1 MRALPAQE
9 DAPVPQSGE
18 RAALE
23 RMLEQYLP
31 RLRAFLR
38 SRMDPALRAREW
50 SADLAQS
57 VCRELLDHASR
68 FELQGE
74 AQFRSWLFTA
84 ALNKVRERAR
94 FWGRERRDAA
104 AEAGEPPDSA
114 LVDAYAALHSP
125 SRVAAGHELVET
137 IERALDRLSDDQRE
151 VVTLSRLVGLSHAE
165 IAAVLGKSEG
175 AVRMLLS
182 RGLVALVAE
191 IDRIE
196 GVR

>member
-1 MRALPAQE
+1 
-9 DAPVPQSGE
+9 
-18 RAALE
+18 
-23 RMLEQYLP
+23 MLEQYLP

-38 SRMDPALRAREW
+38 ARMNASLREREW
-50 SADLAQS
+50 SSDLVQS
-57 VCRELLDHASR
+57 VCREVLDHAGT
-68 FELQGE
+68 FEFRGDE
-74 AQFRSWLFTA
+74 QFRSWLFTT

-94 FWGRERRDAA
+94 FWARDRRAA
-104 AEAGEPPDSA
+104 DQEEQHASVGA
-114 LVDAYAALHSP
+114 LVDGYAALHSP

-137 IERALDRLSDDQRE
+137 IERALDGLTEEQRE

-165 IAAVLGKSEG
+165 IAGMLGKAEG

-196 GVR
+196 GAR

>member
-1 MRALPAQE
+1 
-9 DAPVPQSGE
+9 
-18 RAALE
+18 
-23 RMLEQYLP
+23 MLEQYLP

-38 SRMDPALRAREW
+38 SRMNASLREREW
-50 SADLAQS
+50 SSDLVQS
-57 VCRELLDHASR
+57 VCREVLDHAAT
-68 FELQGE
+68 FEFRGDE
-74 AQFRSWLFTA
+74 QFRSWLFTT

-94 FWGRERRDAA
+94 FWDRECRAA
-104 AEAGEPPDSA
+104 RAGERNASVGA
-114 LVDAYAALHSP
+114 LADVYGALHSP

-137 IERALDRLSDDQRE
+137 IELALDSLTEEQRE

-165 IAAVLGKSEG
+165 IATMLGKGEG

-196 GVR
+196 GRR

>member
-1 MRALPAQE
+1 LPSDEEPLTPRPA
-9 DAPVPQSGE
+9 D

-38 SRMDPALRAREW
+38 SRMTAALREREW
-50 SADLAQS
+50 SSDLVQS
-57 VCRELLDHASR
+57 VCREVLDHASR
-68 FELQGE
+68 FEFRGDE
-74 AQFRSWLFTA
+74 QFRSWLFTT

-94 FWGRERRDAA
+94 FWDRERRKAN
-104 AEAGEPPDSA
+104 AEERNASVGA
-114 LVDAYAALHSP
+114 LADVYGALHSP

-137 IERALDRLSDDQRE
+137 IELALDGLTEEQRE
-151 VVTLSRLVGLSHAE
+151 VVTLSRLVGLSHGE
-165 IAAVLGKSEG
+165 IATMLGKGEG

-196 GVR
+196 GRR